1 MYSLALIIFVVSE
14 KKAFEYFPKGPMLIY
29 VLRWQ
34 PSWISDRHKKQRVC
48 RGSSNDHSW
57 AVLKY
62 KEQCKRK
69 CISSSN
75 LPLQNICRIIQ
86 KLKSLVCN
94 ISHKIYANLCY
105 KILLVT
111 YDNVGVSTLDFLL
124 SSTNKTY
131 LFDITEILLKIV

>member
-1 MYSLALIIFVVSE
+1 M
-14 KKAFEYFPKGPMLIY
+14 
-29 VLRWQ
+29 
-34 PSWISDRHKKQRVC
+34 
-48 RGSSNDHSW
+48 
-57 AVLKY
+57 
-62 KEQCKRK
+62 
-69 CISSSN
+69 
-75 LPLQNICRIIQ
+75 QNICRIIQ

-131 LFDITEILLKIV
+131 LFDITEILLKIVWNTHNSNPKQNVKKNGNRSKMLSVIKNKNVDIKFLELEVIRYAQSRKIGKPKNLKILGNNKTKGPI